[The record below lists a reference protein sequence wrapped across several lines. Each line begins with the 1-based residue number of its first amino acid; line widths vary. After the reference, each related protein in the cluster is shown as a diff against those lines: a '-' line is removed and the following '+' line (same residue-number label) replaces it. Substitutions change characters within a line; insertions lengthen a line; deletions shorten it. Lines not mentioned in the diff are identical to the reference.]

1 MALSCSSRK
10 GTVDT
15 AMHLVSV
22 VNKGGRGYIRDRNH
36 HDKMQRLAA
45 TSSNKQLQQTL
56 PAGIAF
62 HNAGMDATERAQVEE
77 LFIAR
82 DVLVMRLSAAYSH
95 EDPAV
100 ACIDSIQ
107 SGRDMSQVTV
117 KDLTPM
123 TPSHPSPAPPAYPAL
138 GESTVCASSIAWG
151 GQ

>member
-1 MALSCSSRK
+1 
-10 GTVDT
+10 
-15 AMHLVSV
+15 MHLVSV
-22 VNKGGRGYIRDRNH
+22 VNKGGRGYIMDRNH
-36 HDKMQRLAA
+36 HDKLQRLAA

-95 EDPAV
+95 EDFAV

>member
-1 MALSCSSRK
+1 
-10 GTVDT
+10 
-15 AMHLVSV
+15 MHLVSV

-82 DVLVMRLSAAYSH
+82 DVLVMRLSAAGSH
-95 EDPAV
+95 EGPSFAF
-100 ACIDSIQ
+100 IHLK
-107 SGRDMSQVTV
+107 SGRDMLQVTMN
-117 KDLTPM
+117 DFDTHDPHH
-123 TPSHPSPAPPAYPAL
+123 TQAL
-138 GESTVCASSIAWG
+138 LPLPILLLGKALSVF
-151 GQ
+151 QV

>member
-1 MALSCSSRK
+1 
-10 GTVDT
+10 
-15 AMHLVSV
+15 MHLVSV
-22 VNKGGRGYIRDRNH
+22 VNKGGQGYIRDRNH

-62 HNAGMDATERAQVEE
+62 HNAGMDTTERAQVEE

-107 SGRDMSQVTV
+107 SDWNMLQVTV
-117 KDLTPM
+117 SDLTHM
-123 TPSHPSPAPPAYPAL
+123 TASHPSPASAAFQSAVEESPAC
-138 GESTVCASSIAWG
+138 VSSIAPV